1 MEIEEM
7 LNENGEFN
15 LDNIQVLLDEL
26 VYYFDINEENKEDLK
41 QYKED
46 TNTYVKLYN
55 EYNRKMP
62 EIALLI
68 KGTEE
73 KIDVLNQKQQ
83 RLNGRISKRDFEEK
97 ASLEKQLNDLKKEYQ
112 ETKDNKKEA
121 KRGYNET
128 KAKYEELVVVNK
140 EGQAKK
146 EHEKYASMLENICK
160 YCLSEKQKLENEI
173 TKIRENINYYNEKL
187 NQIDISDR
195 GQLLEINNNIKNENE
210 KLQQAIEKLVTLSP
224 HYDKVIEM
232 IAKSD
237 EYQGTVSKDI
247 VTELKQQLEE
257 EAKEIK
263 EPTKEEP
270 TKEEPTKE
278 EPTVEEPTKE
288 EPTVEEPTVEE
299 PTVEEPT
306 VEEPTVEEPTVEEPT
321 VEEPTVEEP
330 TVEEPTVEEPT
341 VEEPTV
347 EEPTVEE
354 PTVEEPTVEEPTVEE
369 PTVEEPTVEE
379 PTVEEPTVEEPT
391 VEEPTIEE
399 PTVEEPI
406 VEEPT
411 VEEPKSY
418 SERLEALAKEAPLF
432 KDESRIDPNHS
443 YMSYQ
448 NASNLGY
455 VNNGTIEMPQ
465 PEPQKNDE
473 KVGFFER
480 IKEKFTKEDKKE
492 DTNVREDENISN
504 EIYGTEQPQNIE
516 DPNEIVNIDYVPETL
531 KEKIEYK
538 VCKFMLPPEKFD
550 EWLATKSNQT
560 ESMVR

>member
-15 LDNIQVLLDEL
+15 LDKIQILLDEL
-26 VYYFDINEENKEDLK
+26 VYSFDINEENKEDLK

-46 TNTYVKLYN
+46 TNMYVKLYN

-68 KGTEE
+68 KGTED
-73 KIDVLNQKQQ
+73 KIDALNQKQQ

-112 ETKDNKKEA
+112 ETRDNKKEA

-187 NQIDISDR
+187 NQIDIGDR
-195 GQLLEINNNIKNENE
+195 GQLLEINNNIKKENE
-210 KLQQAIEKLVTLSP
+210 ELQQAIEKLVTLSP

-263 EPTKEEP
+263 EPTV
-270 TKEEPTKE
+270 E

-288 EPTVEEPTVEE
+288 EPTVEETTVEEPTVEETTVEEPTVEEPKVEEPTVEE

-354 PTVEEPTVEEPTVEE
+354 PTVEEPKVEEPK
-369 PTVEEPTVEE
+369 
-379 PTVEEPTVEEPT
+379 
-391 VEEPTIEE
+391 
-399 PTVEEPI
+399 
-406 VEEPT
+406 

-465 PEPQKNDE
+465 PEPQKNEE

>member
-1 MEIEEM
+1 MKIEEM

-15 LDNIQVLLDEL
+15 LDKIQILLDEL
-26 VYYFDINEENKEDLK
+26 VYSFDINEENKEDLK

-46 TNTYVKLYN
+46 TNMYVKLYN

-68 KGTEE
+68 KGTED
-73 KIDVLNQKQQ
+73 KIDALNQKQQ

-112 ETKDNKKEA
+112 ETRDNKKEA

-187 NQIDISDR
+187 NQIDIGDR

-263 EPTKEEP
+263 EPTMDEP
-270 TKEEPTKE
+270 TKEEPTVE

-306 VEEPTVEEPTVEEPT
+306 VEEPTVEEPKVEEPK
-321 VEEPTVEEP
+321 
-330 TVEEPTVEEPT
+330 
-341 VEEPTV
+341 
-347 EEPTVEE
+347 
-354 PTVEEPTVEEPTVEE
+354 
-369 PTVEEPTVEE
+369 
-379 PTVEEPTVEEPT
+379 
-391 VEEPTIEE
+391 
-399 PTVEEPI
+399 
-406 VEEPT
+406 

-465 PEPQKNDE
+465 PEPQKNEE

-516 DPNEIVNIDYVPETL
+516 DPNEIVNIDYVPETI

>member
-26 VYYFDINEENKEDLK
+26 VYYFDIDEENKEDLK

-270 TKEEPTKE
+270 TKEEPT
-278 EPTVEEPTKE
+278 
-288 EPTVEEPTVEE
+288 VEEPTVEE

-330 TVEEPTVEEPT
+330 SVEEPTVEEPS
-341 VEEPTV
+341 VEEPTL
-347 EEPTVEE
+347 
-354 PTVEEPTVEEPTVEE
+354 EEPTVEEPTVEE

-391 VEEPTIEE
+391 VEEPTI
-399 PTVEEPI
+399 
-406 VEEPT
+406 EEPT

>member
-26 VYYFDINEENKEDLK
+26 VYSFDINEENKEDLK

-46 TNTYVKLYN
+46 TNMYVKLYN

-68 KGTEE
+68 KGTED
-73 KIDVLNQKQQ
+73 KIDALNQKQQ

-128 KAKYEELVVVNK
+128 KAKYEELVVINK

-341 VEEPTV
+341 VEEPIV

-354 PTVEEPTVEEPTVEE
+354 PTKEEPTKEEPTVEEPTV
-369 PTVEEPTVEE
+369 
-379 PTVEEPTVEEPT
+379 
-391 VEEPTIEE
+391 EE

-465 PEPQKNDE
+465 PEPQKNEE

-492 DTNVREDENISN
+492 DANVREDENISN